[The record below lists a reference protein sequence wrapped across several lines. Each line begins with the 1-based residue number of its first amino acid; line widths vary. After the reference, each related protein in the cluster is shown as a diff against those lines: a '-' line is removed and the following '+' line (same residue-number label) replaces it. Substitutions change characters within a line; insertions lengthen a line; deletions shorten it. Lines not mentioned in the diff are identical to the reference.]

1 MKRLA
6 TVLALRSWCWVAAL
20 GGLAGAHLAAR
31 ADVPAQELKA
41 KVIARALLFAQW
53 PTAALQPGQTLI
65 MCLAEDHPL
74 AAAIALQDGQMI
86 NGHRLQLRR
95 GANDPSRQCN
105 VALVGPHERAPMAQR
120 RQGLL
125 RVGDV
130 PGGLKD
136 GVMVNVEIESGRV
149 VFDVNLKTAREDGL
163 DIDTRLLRLA
173 RFVQQE

>member
-1 MKRLA
+1 MTRLA
-6 TVLALRSWCWVAAL
+6 RLLALRSWCCVAAL
-20 GGLAGAHLAAR
+20 GGIAGVHPAVR

-41 KVIARALLFAQW
+41 KVIVRALLFAQW
-53 PTAALQPGQTLI
+53 PVALLQPGQTLV

-74 AAAIALQDGQMI
+74 ATAIAHQDGQMI

-95 GANDPSRQCN
+95 GPSDPSKQCN
-105 VALVGPHERAPMAQR
+105 VALVGPNERAPMAQR
-120 RQGLL
+120 RHGLL

-136 GVMVNVEIESGRV
+136 DVMVNVEIELGRV
-149 VFDVNLKTAREDGL
+149 VFDVNLKAAREDGL

-173 RFVQQE
+173 RFVQQD

>member
-1 MKRLA
+1 M
-6 TVLALRSWCWVAAL
+6 AAL
-20 GGLAGAHLAAR
+20 GGLAGVNPAVR

-41 KVIARALLFAQW
+41 KVIVRALLFAQW
-53 PTAALQPGQTLI
+53 PAAVLQPGQTLI

-74 AAAIALQDGQMI
+74 AAAIARQDGQMI

-95 GANDPSRQCN
+95 GANDPSKQCN
-105 VALVGPHERAPMAQR
+105 VALVGANEHSPMAQH

-136 GVMVNVEIESGRV
+136 DVMVNVEIELGRV
-149 VFDVNLKTAREDGL
+149 VFDVNLKAAREDGL

-173 RFVQQE
+173 RFVQQD

>member
-1 MKRLA
+1 MKLLA
-6 TVLALRSWCWVAAL
+6 WMLALHRWCWVAAL

-41 KVIARALLFAQW
+41 KVIVRALLFAQW
-53 PTAALQPGQTLI
+53 PAAALQPGQTLV

-74 AAAIALQDGQMI
+74 AAAITLQDGQMI

-95 GANDPSRQCN
+95 GANDPTKQCN
-105 VALVGPHERAPMAQR
+105 VALVGANERAPMAQR